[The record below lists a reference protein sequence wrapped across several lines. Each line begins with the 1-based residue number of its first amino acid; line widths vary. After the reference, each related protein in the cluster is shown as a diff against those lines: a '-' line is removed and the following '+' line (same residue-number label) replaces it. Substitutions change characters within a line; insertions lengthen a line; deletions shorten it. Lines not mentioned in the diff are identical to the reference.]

1 MQIGFRLCHPLPQ
14 QTAAV
19 FPVRRHFLAGQRDQ
33 RAGGGAGSASQPGKP
48 RAQSDPGDRAAR
60 RRPGA
65 CSQPRAH
72 VSPDRLGRATRGSR
86 LHLLDPAQE
95 SDQNQADIRNL
106 SDSEEG
112 RGEGWGGVGESCRE
126 QKLWEPFPDK
136 HLCSAK
142 RAGLARPSPAGSWV
156 QGRDGTAR
164 VDAFFYCSHSSQ
176 RAPSKHT
183 LLFPALP
190 MKSRAGFCCCYPG
203 REFWSMWRLDLRCYA
218 RMSTQQPSQTRRQP

>member
-1 MQIGFRLCHPLPQ
+1 MGAGEQTKQDLGVREETSPARPCPARPRVGCLSSHAGCKEQQLGSTPPPPPRAPAYATSVTSASWHIIPSGPRPWTGRRPLTFHAGALPTRLRLCHPLPQ

-33 RAGGGAGSASQPGKP
+33 RAGGSAGSASQPGKP

-126 QKLWEPFPDK
+126 QKL
-136 HLCSAK
+136 
-142 RAGLARPSPAGSWV
+142 
-156 QGRDGTAR
+156 
-164 VDAFFYCSHSSQ
+164 
-176 RAPSKHT
+176 
-183 LLFPALP
+183 
-190 MKSRAGFCCCYPG
+190 
-203 REFWSMWRLDLRCYA
+203 
-218 RMSTQQPSQTRRQP
+218 